1 MAFWS
6 GQDRQDQAASRL
18 FSVLGKITSDRPEV
32 LITAG
37 SNRQEVKLKLDEAFD
52 FENEKLHETSDYS
65 VPEDAFEKITEYRY
79 TAPAAST
86 YAGGYNY
93 GYDDDYYRGTP
104 VGTGTANKSGSKKG
118 SKHAVT
124 PSYQTDSYKA
134 KTKLLAA
141 VNTYFSVYNLSQVH
155 IQALFSAFIEFFEE
169 ETLSKNTSSAT
180 QPEFSALFAAI
191 DTDVSA
197 SLAVLLETLFDEFED
212 DLPLQETSLTVVPD
226 ENEKNRGVD
235 TLVATEFAEES
246 TLSLPEPNKKLV

>member
-52 FENEKLHETSDYS
+52 FENSKLKEDSDYS
-65 VPEDAFEKITEYRY
+65 IPENAFEKITEYRY
-79 TAPAAST
+79 TTPAPVV
-86 YAGGYNY
+86 GGAPYY
-93 GYDDDYYRGTP
+93 GYDYDDYYSNTRPT
-104 VGTGTANKSGSKKG
+104 NKQAKSAAKKG
-118 SKHAVT
+118 NSATTT
-124 PSYQTDSYKA
+124 PSYQTASYKA

-155 IQALFSAFIEFFEE
+155 IQSLFNSFIEFFEE
-169 ETLSKNTSSAT
+169 ETLTKNTSSST
-180 QPEFSALFAAI
+180 PEEFTALFASL
-191 DTDVSA
+191 DTDMSA
-197 SLAVLLETLFDEFED
+197 SLAVLLETLFDELD
-212 DLPLQETSLTVVPD
+212 DPVSTTLSVVPD
-226 ENEKNRGVD
+226 ENEKNSGVD
-235 TLVATEFAEES
+235 TIDSVNLTEVS